1 MYKLQKLKIRKG
13 YTLLEICIA
22 MIIICILVSI
32 SAPLYSRAVEQARLD
47 SAAENLI
54 TVWSAQRAYWLKYRT
69 FASDLMTLRN
79 EDLISNQLA
88 ETQQSQSAMYVY
100 NIESADNLSFAA
112 SAARSNSSVWNGEIQ
127 IDEFGQIIGSII
139 NSDGTALQ
147 PQTLE

>member
-1 MYKLQKLKIRKG
+1 MYKLQKIRIRKG
-13 YTLLEICIA
+13 YTLIEICIA
-22 MIIICILVSI
+22 MIIMCILVSI

-69 FASDLMTLRN
+69 FAVDLATLRD
-79 EDLISNQLA
+79 EDLISNQLV
-88 ETQQSQSAMYVY
+88 ETQQSLSAIYVY
-100 NIESADNLSFAA
+100 NIDSADNTAFEA
-112 SAARSNSSVWNGEIQ
+112 SAARNNSHAWSGEIQ

-139 NSDGTALQ
+139 NSDGLALQ